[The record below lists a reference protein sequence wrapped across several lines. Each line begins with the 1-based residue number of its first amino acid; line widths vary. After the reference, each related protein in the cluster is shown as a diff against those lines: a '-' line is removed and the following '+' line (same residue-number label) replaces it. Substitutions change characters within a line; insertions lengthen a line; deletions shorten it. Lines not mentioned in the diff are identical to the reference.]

1 MTSPLHRDFLAFI
14 DPVIERLGAVK
25 EIKKVLTAHE
35 LSNLDVGKSIA
46 PLDGCVYVIL
56 DGFAPTNEA
65 GKGKNQKMDITFSV
79 ILAKQHYNKTGVGD
93 IGATLTAIAKALMGF
108 EPANA
113 EGQCLTLTPIYLDN
127 GANVLYQQGFALYPL
142 RFKTQSVIVADY

>member
-14 DPVIERLGAVK
+14 NPVIERLGAVK

-56 DGFAPTNEA
+56 DGFAPANEA
-65 GKGKNQKMDITFSV
+65 SKGKNQAMDITFSV
-79 ILAKQHYNKTGVGD
+79 ILAKQYYNKTGVGD
-93 IGATLTAIAKALMGF
+93 IGATLTAIAKALIGYDPKD
-108 EPANA
+108 EL
-113 EGQCLTLTPIYLDN
+113 GQHLTTTPIYLDK
-127 GANVLYQQGFALYPL
+127 GASVLYQQGFALYPL